1 MNRLEVAEGQEDGL
15 GVWGQQ
21 IQTLTCRM
29 DKKQGPTVEPR
40 ELYLIYP
47 VINHNGKEY
56 EKECISMYN

>member
-1 MNRLEVAEGQEDGL
+1 MVAKEKGVGGGMNGL

-40 ELYLIYP
+40 ELYLIP
-47 VINHNGKEY
+47 CNKP
-56 EKECISMYN
+56 

>member
-21 IQTLTCRM
+21 MQTLRYRM

-40 ELYLIYP
+40 ELYSIPCNKPYWKR
-47 VINHNGKEY
+47 I
-56 EKECISMYN
+56 